1 MNKYLV
7 IILGPTGI
15 GKTSMAIKVAQH
27 FKTEIISSDSR
38 QIYKETSIGTAVPSE
53 DELKQVVHHQIATR
67 SVKDYYNASMF
78 EQEVLLITADLF
90 KKHNAIIMVGGS
102 GLYIDAVCKG
112 IDELPDV
119 DIELRNDLTKEL
131 KEKGIE
137 SIRAKLKKIDPVYY
151 EQVDLKN
158 PKRILKAL
166 EISIMTGKPYSSQLT
181 SPKRE
186 RPFMILKI
194 GLNMDRELLYSR
206 INKRVDIMV
215 SEGLEQEARD
225 LYPLKDYNALNTVGY
240 KEFFDYFEN
249 KHSKETA
256 IELIKRNTRRYA
268 RRQLTWF
275 RRDKEI
281 IWFEPDETQ
290 AIISQLENNI
300 LF

>member
-1 MNKYLV
+1 MDKYLV

-15 GKTSMAIKVAQH
+15 GKTSLAVKVAKH

-38 QIYKETSIGTAVPSE
+38 QIYQETKIGTAVPSAE
-53 DELKQVVHHQIATR
+53 ELKEVVHHQIATK

-78 EQEVLLITADLF
+78 EQEVLEISEQLF
-90 KKHNAIIMVGGS
+90 KKYNPLVMVGGS

-119 DIELRNDLTKEL
+119 DQELRNEL
-131 KEKGIE
+131 IIELNEQGIE
-137 SIRAKLKKIDPVYY
+137 SLRAKLKKIDPVYY
-151 EQVDLKN
+151 EKVDLKN

-181 SPKRE
+181 SPKKE
-186 RPFMILKI
+186 RQFKTIKI
-194 GLNMDRELLYSR
+194 GLNMDREFLYER

-215 SEGLEQEARD
+215 SDGLEEEARN
-225 LYPLKDYNALNTVGY
+225 LYPLREYNALNTVGY
-240 KEFFDYFEN
+240 KEFFDFFDN
-249 KHSKETA
+249 KHSREKA

-275 RRDKEI
+275 RRDNEI
-281 IWFEPDETQ
+281 KWFEPNESE
-290 AIISQLENNI
+290 AVINEIENI
-300 LF
+300 LLF